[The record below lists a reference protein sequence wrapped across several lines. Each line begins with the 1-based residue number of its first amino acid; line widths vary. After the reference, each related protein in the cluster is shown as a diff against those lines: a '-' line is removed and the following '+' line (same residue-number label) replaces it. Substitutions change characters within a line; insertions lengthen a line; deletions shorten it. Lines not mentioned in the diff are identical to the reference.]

1 MTTEPETEGA
11 KMHPLM
17 PVQCVSF
24 LDKKGRL
31 RNMRYALSKKANIK
45 RIGLLH
51 TVQQMHSG
59 KLNIIGGGPSLNETY
74 TEIVGDTMVCGS
86 AHDHAIKLGIKPDWA
101 VECDPTLAQTK
112 FYKENPKGTRYLV
125 ASRCDRT
132 MFNHL
137 KDREVYLWHMWEQ
150 DLGKPPYKGEPAF
163 MCGATV
169 LLAAIP
175 VALTLG
181 YREFHFY
188 GVDSSFKSLDEHH
201 AYGDVPE
208 SSQHIKVKV
217 GDPDKGREFETT
229 ATWIGQAQ
237 QYQEMKAHW
246 GHMFRGTFH
255 GDGMLAEM
263 ERIAGRQA

>member
-1 MTTEPETEGA
+1 MTDKIEYL
-11 KMHPLM
+11 PLS

-24 LDKKGRL
+24 LDKKGRRKNL
-31 RNMRYALSKKANIK
+31 RWSLSKKANIK

-51 TVQQMHSG
+51 TVQQTHAG
-59 KLNIIGGGPSLNETY
+59 KLSIIGGGPSLNENY
-74 TEIVGDTMVCGS
+74 SEIVGDTMVCGS
-86 AHDHAIKLGIKPDWA
+86 AHDHAVKLGIKPTWA
-101 VECDPTLAQTK
+101 VECDPSLGQVK
-112 FYKENPKGTRYLV
+112 FYSRKPEGTKYLV
-125 ASRCDRT
+125 ASRCDKT
-132 MFNHL
+132 MFHAL
-137 KDREVYLWHMWEQ
+137 KDRDVYLWHMWEQ
-150 DLGKPPYKGEPAF
+150 DLGKPAYKGEPAF
-163 MCGATV
+163 VCGATV

-188 GVDSSFKSLDEHH
+188 GVDSSFKSIEEHH

-217 GDPDKGREFETT
+217 GDPEKGKEFETT

-237 QYQEMKAHW
+237 QYQEMVQHW
-246 GHMFRGTFH
+246 GHMFKGTFH
-255 GDGMLAEM
+255 GGGMLAEM